1 MSILAPDY
9 SSVLGHA
16 RNYKDESKV
25 ILSTKISEELYWA
38 EYYENSDE
46 NYEWNDGYLE
56 EKPVSDFAT
65 ILIYNWLIQLLS
77 FYFHTHHNGA
87 MVNLE
92 MGFRLDLPKKIAI
105 RKPDLGIVYK
115 TNPVQLSFD
124 DRTYHGTFDLCIEA
138 LSDTNK
144 KVMLRDTFV
153 KKQEYAQAGVK
164 EYFILYDKKTDTSNG
179 MEFYHLEQ
187 GVYQPIER
195 VEGDIIQ
202 SKVLPGFQ
210 FRIKDLYQRPEIE
223 TLIIDPVYQQFV
235 LPSYQSAKKQAKEEK
250 YRADKEAL
258 RANTAE
264 QRANTAEQRAKKA
277 EQLIIELKAML
288 SKKG

>member
-1 MSILAPDY
+1 MSILAPNY
-9 SSVLGHA
+9 SSVLERAH
-16 RNYKDESKV
+16 NYKDESKV
-25 ILSTKISEELYWA
+25 IPSTKISEELYWA

-65 ILIYNWLIQLLS
+65 ILIYNWLTQLLG
-77 FYFHTHHNGA
+77 FYFHTHHNGV

-105 RKPDLGIVYK
+105 RKPDLGVVYK
-115 TNPVQLSFD
+115 TNPVQLSLD

-138 LSDTNK
+138 LSDFSK
-144 KVMLRDTFV
+144 KEMLRDTFV

-164 EYFILYDKKTDTSNG
+164 EYFILYDKESESNNG
-179 MEFYHLEQ
+179 MEFYHLEK
-187 GVYQPIER
+187 GGYQPIER
-195 VEGDIIQ
+195 IDGDIIQ

-210 FRIKDLYQRPEIE
+210 FRIKDLYHRPEIE
-223 TLIIDPVYQQFV
+223 ELIVDPVYQQFV
-235 LPSYQSAKKQAKEEK
+235 LPGYQSAKKQVKEEQ
-250 YRADKEAL
+250 Y
-258 RANTAE
+258 RANTEE
-264 QRANTAEQRAKKA
+264 QRANKA